1 MSKINKANKN
11 IRLKS
16 EEDIKNL
23 RVAGK
28 RLGEIMRK
36 VATEVKEGISTGELD
51 RIFHKLTIE
60 GGDVPVLLGYKP
72 YGADY
77 PYPASVC
84 ISINDEIVHG
94 IPDDNIIIKNGDLVK
109 LDGCLAHNK
118 MIADHAITVPCGDI
132 TDVEKELIEDTKK
145 ARAAGIKAAIAGN
158 YISDISKAI
167 EKEVNGKYG
176 IVKILSG
183 HGVGYAVH
191 EEPYVPNYDDGTK
204 GIKMLPGLVIA
215 IEPMLNLGTDD
226 AELCADG
233 YTFIT
238 ADEKK
243 SAHFEHTVLIT
254 ENGPEILTA

>member
-1 MSKINKANKN
+1 MKTNKVK
-11 IRLKS
+11 LKG
-16 EEDIKNL
+16 EDDIKNL
-23 RVAGK
+23 RIGGK
-28 RLGEIMRK
+28 RLGDIMRNLS
-36 VATEVKEGISTGELD
+36 TQVKAGVSTGELD
-51 RIFHKLTIE
+51 RSFNKMVVE

-94 IPDDNIIIKNGDLVK
+94 IPDDEIIIQNGDLVK
-109 LDGCLAHNK
+109 LDGCLSHNK
-118 MIADHAITVPCGDI
+118 MIVDHAITVSCGEI
-132 TDVEKELIEDTKK
+132 TQEEKDLIEDTKK
-145 ARAAGIKAAIAGN
+145 ARAAGIKAAIVGN

-167 EKEVNGKYG
+167 EKEVGGRYG

-191 EEPYVPNYDDGTK
+191 EEPYVPNYYDGSK
-204 GIKMLPGLVIA
+204 GVKLMPGLVIA
-215 IEPMLNLGTDD
+215 IEPMLNLGSDD
-226 AELCADG
+226 AEICADG

-254 ENGPEILTA
+254 ANGPEILTA